1 MRNWLTLERPCGR
14 SLAPLGTAPT
24 CVHPLQGSENN
35 AFLILVF
42 IRTRYLRSFASS
54 GVTDSTDLLD
64 YSRVVVRYGSI
75 PQICAFGVD
84 YAARES
90 IRNCTVGIANS
101 GSYISVRFVLDI

>member
-54 GVTDSTDLLD
+54 GVTDSTDLRD
-64 YSRVVVRYGSI
+64 YSRVVGDTEVFPKSAPLVLTMLRSD
-75 PQICAFGVD
+75 QS
-84 YAARES
+84 E
-90 IRNCTVGIANS
+90 IAP
-101 GSYISVRFVLDI
+101 